1 MTNVVLAVLGLFPV
15 SFFAFVCSERL
26 NVTHQARVGRAITFG
41 DFLKQHWVDM
51 MADLRSMPSFRGALL
66 YLSQLSAVALLFLDV
81 DGAFYLYLLL
91 NWFFIVISTHD
102 GLDVFER
109 VSSDRS
115 QMRFL
120 LGGFVAFVCL
130 LGCGLSQGETNVSS
144 WHWDWTHLLFLLPFQ
159 IAGMVMFG
167 EHPFEPVYPRVYW
180 LKSSRFFVWSLLSTE
195 IFLGG
200 SWFMLDFYLKAL
212 AIYLVSRLAGQYFPK
227 YAQADLFRIGI
238 LYLIP
243 MTFFLFLV
251 SAVIHV

>member
-1 MTNVVLAVLGLFPV
+1 MMQAALAILGLFPV

-26 NVTHQARVGRAITFG
+26 NVTHQARVGRAISFG
-41 DFLKQHWVDM
+41 EYLNQQWVDM
-51 MADLRSMPSFRGALL
+51 ISDLKSIPNLRAALL
-66 YLSQLSAVALLFLDV
+66 YLSQLSAAALLFLDI

-102 GLDVFER
+102 DLDVFER

-120 LGGFVAFVCL
+120 LGAFVAFVCV
-130 LGCGLSQGETNVSS
+130 LGCGLSQGSLNISA
-144 WHWDWTHLLFLLPFQ
+144 WHWDWTHLLFILPFQ
-159 IAGMVMFG
+159 IAGMVLFG
-167 EHPFEPVYPRVYW
+167 EHPFTPLYPRVFW

-200 SWFMLDFYLKAL
+200 SWFALDFYLKAL
-212 AIYLVSRLAGQYFPK
+212 AIYLVSRLIGQYFPK

-238 LYLIP
+238 LYLVPI
-243 MTFFLFLV
+243 TFFLFLV